1 MHTIFIRTAF
11 LFFVIIVV
19 MRLMGKRQIGQ
30 LQPAELVVTILLS
43 EVAAAPMV
51 DRDIPL
57 LYSLSSLML
66 LTGVE
71 LLLSFLALKNARIRT
86 ILQGNSVVL
95 IRNGVINLEQCK
107 KLRYTLDDILEALRQ
122 KDVFDISEVEFAV
135 AETNGSLSVY
145 LKPQYRNPTNGDLDC
160 TPRDSGIPCT
170 LIADGELLQEGLQ
183 ESSVSQQQ
191 INKYLKSKKKSI
203 NDVLL
208 LTVDGD
214 GNFVLF
220 GKDGRLC

>member
-1 MHTIFIRTAF
+1 MFTVFVRTAL
-11 LFFVIIVV
+11 LFAIIIFV

-51 DRDIPL
+51 DKDIPL
-57 LYSLSSLML
+57 LYSLTALML

-71 LLLSFLALKNARIRT
+71 LLLSFLSLKSAKFRT
-86 ILQGNSVVL
+86 ILQGHSVLL
-95 IRNGVINLEQCK
+95 IRNGVIDYAQCK
-107 KLRYTLDDILEALRQ
+107 NLRYTLDDILEALRQ

-145 LKPQYRNPTNGDLDC
+145 LKPQYRTPTAEDLDC
-160 TPRDSGIPCT
+160 VPRDTGIPCA
-170 LIADGELLQEGLQ
+170 LIADGEILWDALQENGVSRRSLELYLQ
-183 ESSVSQQQ
+183 
-191 INKYLKSKKKSI
+191 SKKKQPQDI
-203 NDVLL
+203 LL
-208 LTVDGD
+208 LTVDGK
-214 GNFVLF
+214 GKFNAF